1 MVLCSAMAFFYQY
14 PMNLR
19 EQIIQ
24 WLDDGYY
31 LQGVALYRQVG
42 GIYPISTFEGYEE
55 ANYVPEAV
63 EQKLRYALENYLTD
77 NPVFEQEV
85 VYHPPKKKTI
95 HFQEVEPPPPTPTP
109 TEPDVIHRLRQQAK
123 NLHKRQDDLKSRLNL
138 MVEEATKFSE
148 QERYDIANELLA
160 EVTPQLD
167 SIYDRIREWQKTG
180 EVPAVAKNDIVRD
193 TVEKMQTIKYR
204 EQRISKI
211 KSLLKKTPSQERKA
225 DLEKELLEKQ
235 VEVKKLK
242 EELGL

>member
-95 HFQEVEPPPPTPTP
+95 HFQEVESILFLFLLLWHIQKERPCQLCNNKHSKPVFFAITY
-109 TEPDVIHRLRQQAK
+109 VR
-123 NLHKRQDDLKSRLNL
+123 S
-138 MVEEATKFSE
+138 FS
-148 QERYDIANELLA
+148 
-160 EVTPQLD
+160 T
-167 SIYDRIREWQKTG
+167 
-180 EVPAVAKNDIVRD
+180 
-193 TVEKMQTIKYR
+193 
-204 EQRISKI
+204 
-211 KSLLKKTPSQERKA
+211 
-225 DLEKELLEKQ
+225 
-235 VEVKKLK
+235 
-242 EELGL
+242 